1 MAKRVLVT
9 GAANIGKAGVAT
21 IVYKWGQQFNSNKLV
36 YDYLMQS
43 GLPEQC
49 YQDAIAAKGGIIY
62 TMEGTPGMIEIIKW
76 VEKIV
81 REYHYETIHIN
92 SDSAYIAAAY
102 IYAAKKG
109 GIKNIYVHSHCT
121 QIDDTSKI
129 RRTIKVLLH
138 KLCRPYICKNTIYFL
153 ACSQLAGNWMFGK
166 RNVQSNKY
174 KTIYNGV
181 EVERYFFDTDARQ
194 FYRSEFGIENKFVI
208 ANIGRLSFQKNQEFL
223 IRVFAAY
230 HKKNQE
236 SVLMIA
242 GDGELKNDLVN
253 LSKELGVSEDVVFL
267 GQRDDVHKLLSAFDV
282 MVMPSRFEGLPVTM
296 VEAQMA
302 DLPCVVASTITR
314 EAMFTDPVVYV
325 DGWNEENWIQE
336 IEVMSKR
343 DRSTNVIE
351 KKESIFNIQNAAQD
365 LEIILRG

>member
-1 MAKRVLVT
+1 
-9 GAANIGKAGVAT
+9 
-21 IVYKWGQQFNSNKLV
+21 
-36 YDYLMQS
+36 
-43 GLPEQC
+43 
-49 YQDAIAAKGGIIY
+49 
-62 TMEGTPGMIEIIKW
+62 
-76 VEKIV
+76 
-81 REYHYETIHIN
+81 
-92 SDSAYIAAAY
+92 
-102 IYAAKKG
+102 
-109 GIKNIYVHSHCT
+109 
-121 QIDDTSKI
+121 
-129 RRTIKVLLH
+129 
-138 KLCRPYICKNTIYFL
+138 
-153 ACSQLAGNWMFGK
+153 
-166 RNVQSNKY
+166 
-174 KTIYNGV
+174 
-181 EVERYFFDTDARQ
+181 
-194 FYRSEFGIENKFVI
+194 
-208 ANIGRLSFQKNQEFL
+208 
-223 IRVFAAY
+223 
-230 HKKNQE
+230 
-236 SVLMIA
+236 MIA